1 MFFRRVFSRKSSS
14 SVDSDHRTTN
24 HNVNAPA
31 ATSNLT
37 VPISPHRL
45 QRKQIKLNEGFSVLQ
60 LTPLWEHIIR
70 TKSLPSNI
78 KESEMFLE
86 FMERLYDPEYQV
98 RLHAL
103 KVLVDVLIVMSQRAD
118 QYFSPL
124 IKPLVENLGHAVPAV
139 QKGALD
145 CLKVYM
151 SETAM
156 PETVLLEIIGVGMEQ
171 KSMSSPLHDRQCTA
185 VMLSLPSLIQTQLFN
200 KSKRSFIIK
209 AAIDALTGKMVQQ
222 DNASQETALKV
233 LLRYK
238 IVFDST

>member
-14 SVDSDHRTTN
+14 SVDSDHRIPNAN
-24 HNVNAPA
+24 HNNNTNDA
-31 ATSNLT
+31 SNIT

-78 KESEMFLE
+78 NESEMFLE
-86 FMERLYDPEYQV
+86 FMERLYDPEWQV
-98 RLHAL
+98 RQHSL

-124 IKPLVENLGHAVPAV
+124 IKPLVENLGHAAPAV

-171 KSMSSPLHDRQCTA
+171 KLMNSVVIGRQCTA
-185 VMLSLPSLIQTQLFN
+185 VMLSLPSLVQTQLFN
-200 KSKRSFIIK
+200 KAKRSFIIK
-209 AAIDALTGKMVQQ
+209 AAIDALTVKMAQVTY
-222 DNASQETALKV
+222 QETALKV
-233 LLRYK
+233 LLR
-238 IVFDST
+238 

>member
-1 MFFRRVFSRKSSS
+1 MHHICDGKQKMFFRRVFSRKSSS
-14 SVDSDHRTTN
+14 SVDSDHRIRN
-24 HNVNAPA
+24 HNNADA
-31 ATSNLT
+31 STIT

-70 TKSLPSNI
+70 NKSLPSNVN
-78 KESEMFLE
+78 ESALFLE
-86 FMERLYDPEYQV
+86 FLERLYDPEWQV
-98 RLHAL
+98 RQHAL

-124 IKPLVENLGHAVPAV
+124 IKPLVENLGHAAPAV

-156 PETVLLEIIGVGMEQ
+156 PETVLLEIVGVGMEQ
-171 KSMSSPLHDRQCTA
+171 KLKLSSAVFGRQCTA
-185 VMLSLPSLIQTQLFN
+185 VMLSLPSLVQTQFLN
-200 KSKRSFIIK
+200 KSKRTFVIK
-209 AAIDALTGKMVQQ
+209 VAIDALILKMTQVTY
-222 DNASQETALKV
+222 QETALKV
-233 LLRYK
+233 LLR
-238 IVFDST
+238 

>member
-14 SVDSDHRTTN
+14 SVDSDHRIRN
-24 HNVNAPA
+24 HNNADA
-31 ATSNLT
+31 STIT

-45 QRKQIKLNEGFSVLQ
+45 QRKQIKLNEGFSVFK

-70 TKSLPSNI
+70 TKSLPSDIN
-78 KESEMFLE
+78 ETEMFSE
-86 FMERLYDPEYQV
+86 FLERLYDPEWQV
-98 RLHAL
+98 RQHAL

-124 IKPLVENLGHAVPAV
+124 IKPLVENLGHAAPAV

-156 PETVLLEIIGVGMEQ
+156 PETVLLEIVGVGMEQ
-171 KSMSSPLHDRQCTA
+171 KLMNSAMFGRQCVA
-185 VMLSLPSLIQTQLFN
+185 VMLSLPSLIQTQLLN
-200 KSKRSFIIK
+200 KVKRSFVVK
-209 AAIDALTGKMVQQ
+209 AAVDALILKMAQVTY
-222 DNASQETALKV
+222 QETALKV
-233 LLRYK
+233 LLR
-238 IVFDST
+238 

>member
-14 SVDSDHRTTN
+14 SVDSDHRIAN
-24 HNVNAPA
+24 HNNADA
-31 ATSNLT
+31 STIT

-78 KESEMFLE
+78 NEKEMFSE
-86 FMERLYDPEYQV
+86 FVERLYDPEWQV
-98 RLHAL
+98 RQHAL

-124 IKPLVENLGHAVPAV
+124 IKPLVENLGHAAPAV

-151 SETAM
+151 SETGM
-156 PETVLLEIIGVGMEQ
+156 PETVLLEVIGVGMEQ
-171 KSMSSPLHDRQCTA
+171 KMINSAVFGRQCIA
-185 VMLSLPSLIQTQLFN
+185 VMLSLPSLIQTQLLN
-200 KSKRSFIIK
+200 KVKRSFIIK
-209 AAIDALTGKMVQQ
+209 AAVDALTLKMSQVTY
-222 DNASQETALKV
+222 QETALKV
-233 LLRYK
+233 LLR
-238 IVFDST
+238 

>member
-14 SVDSDHRTTN
+14 SVDSDHRIRN
-24 HNVNAPA
+24 HNNAD
-31 ATSNLT
+31 TSTIT
-37 VPISPHRL
+37 VPISPHRS

-70 TKSLPSNI
+70 TKSLPSNVN
-78 KESEMFLE
+78 ETEMFAE
-86 FMERLYDPEYQV
+86 FLERLYDPEWQV
-98 RLHAL
+98 RQHAL
-103 KVLVDVLIVMSQRAD
+103 KVLVDVLIVMGQRAD

-124 IKPLVENLGHAVPAV
+124 IKPLVENLGHAAPAV

-171 KSMSSPLHDRQCTA
+171 KLMNSVVFGRQCIA
-185 VMLSLPSLIQTQLFN
+185 VMLSLPSLIQTQLLN
-200 KSKRSFIIK
+200 KGKRSFVIK
-209 AAIDALTGKMVQQ
+209 AAIDALTIKMTQVTY
-222 DNASQETALKV
+222 QETALKV
-233 LLRYK
+233 LLR
-238 IVFDST
+238 

>member
-14 SVDSDHRTTN
+14 SVDSDHRIITPN
-24 HNVNAPA
+24 HNNNNADA
-31 ATSNLT
+31 SNIT
-37 VPISPHRL
+37 VPISPHRF

-70 TKSLPSNI
+70 TKSLPSDIN
-78 KESEMFLE
+78 ETEMFLE
-86 FMERLYDPEYQV
+86 FMERLYDPEWQV
-98 RLHAL
+98 RQHAL

-124 IKPLVENLGHAVPAV
+124 IKPLVENLGHGAPAV

-156 PETVLLEIIGVGMEQ
+156 PETVLLETIGVGMEQ
-171 KSMSSPLHDRQCTA
+171 KLTSSAAFGRQCIA
-185 VMLSLPSLIQTQLFN
+185 VMLSLPSLIQTQLLN
-200 KSKRSFIIK
+200 KSKRSFVIK
-209 AAIDALTGKMVQQ
+209 AAIDALTVKMAQVTY
-222 DNASQETALKV
+222 QETALKV
-233 LLRYK
+233 LLR
-238 IVFDST
+238 